1 VRPVFFSLRPASNQ
15 LRNDEAAAEE
25 QDGAIE
31 EDFEALGIAQME
43 ARHGDV
49 PAESNGGAGE

>member
-1 VRPVFFSLRPASNQ
+1 LRH
-15 LRNDEAAAEE
+15 DEAAAKEH
-25 QDGAIE
+25 DGAVQ
-31 EDFEALGIAQME
+31 EDFEALGVAQME

>member
-1 VRPVFFSLRPASNQ
+1 
-15 LRNDEAAAEE
+15 LRNNEAAAKENN
-25 QDGAIE
+25 GAIQ
-31 EDFEALGIAQME
+31 EDLKALGIAQME